1 MLNILLRN
9 CAKYVLLIGIYK
21 FQCGGNNVLILNEV
35 VDPRSRHSSAG
46 STHADLSRS
55 APMSPHCVTT
65 GVKDVMIDNVNAVTA
80 VHGYTNGGGGG
91 DLKHRH
97 RHASAGSMNYQVWTL
112 SPFIQPFEYL
122 TALRCS

>member
-1 MLNILLRN
+1 M
-9 CAKYVLLIGIYK
+9 
-21 FQCGGNNVLILNEV
+21 ILNEV

-91 DLKHRH
+91 GDLKHRH
-97 RHASAGSMNYQVWTL
+97 RHASAGSMNYQVWQL
-112 SPFIQPFEYL
+112 SPLISIPKLGFYSTLEYL
-122 TALRCS
+122 LRSGAVNN